1 MSTQPKVIPT
11 GKDKLFG
18 TTFIALISGFWSIL
32 VIAMYWEIVS
42 LKCSPNP
49 VDVICKISG
58 EPNPG
63 ETRILEIPKAQLA
76 KVAVIDRQRK
86 GQHRI
91 GLITIDHQKIP
102 LTRNFSGDATI
113 QLEQQL
119 DQIAAFIADPTATS
133 LNIETRR
140 NFPPSIWI
148 ISAVIFGFSGW
159 CLKRLWIGHKL

>member
-18 TTFIALISGFWSIL
+18 TTFIVLISGFWSIL

-76 KVAVIDRQRK
+76 KVEIIDRQRK
-86 GQHRI
+86 GQYRI
-91 GLITIDHQKIP
+91 G